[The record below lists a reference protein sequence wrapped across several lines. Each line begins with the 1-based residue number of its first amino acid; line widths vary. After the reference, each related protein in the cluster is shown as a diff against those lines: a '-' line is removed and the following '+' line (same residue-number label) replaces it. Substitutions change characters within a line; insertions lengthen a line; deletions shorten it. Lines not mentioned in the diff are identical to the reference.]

1 MLDRTCRRFIDP
13 LLEPLAGVLA
23 GAGVSAMALTLTGFV
38 AGLFA
43 AAAAAGQFWNTAAA
57 LILFN
62 RLCDGLD
69 GMVARRR
76 GITDR
81 GGFLDIVLDMVF
93 YGAVPLGFG
102 LSDPKNM
109 LPAAALLHSFLGTSG
124 SFLAWAAIAAK
135 RGPLDDWGGKK
146 SLEYSA
152 GLMEGSETVLF
163 FLAFCC
169 FPAAFGPL
177 AWTFCGLC
185 WLTTLLRI
193 RVGWRQFAAASSGQ
207 GEHGQR
213 CVDGSRRPGT

>member
-1 MLDRTCRRFIDP
+1 MLDRTCRRLMDP

-23 GAGVSAMALTLTGFV
+23 SAGVSAVALTLAGFV
-38 AGLFA
+38 AGLCA
-43 AAAAAGQFWNTAAA
+43 AAAAAGQFWNAAA
-57 LILFN
+57 VLILLN

-69 GMVARRR
+69 GMVARRTR
-76 GITDR
+76 ITDR

-102 LSDPKNM
+102 LSDPRNM

-146 SLEYSA
+146 SMEYSA
-152 GLMEGSETVLF
+152 GLMEGSETVMF
-163 FLAFCC
+163 FLAFCI
-169 FPAAFGPL
+169 FPAAFRPL

-193 RVGWRQFAAASSGQ
+193 RVAWRQFTAMPSAE
-207 GEHGQR
+207 GELGQR
-213 CVDGSRRPGT
+213 RVD